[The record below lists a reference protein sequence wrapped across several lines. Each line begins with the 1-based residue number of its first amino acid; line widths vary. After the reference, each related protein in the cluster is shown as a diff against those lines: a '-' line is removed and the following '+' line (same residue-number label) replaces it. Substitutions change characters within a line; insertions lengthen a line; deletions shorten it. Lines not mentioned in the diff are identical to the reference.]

1 MANIDEIR
9 SLLNKFIIEKG
20 FTYRD
25 LSLKIGRK
33 DSYIQQYIKYGF
45 PKRLSEIDRKKIAFL
60 LDIDEEK
67 LIDDE
72 ILMTSAKSSKI
83 KNKIFGD
90 MEFEKFVNVNIYAIN
105 GKDRLDKVVG
115 CFCFSIDDFKDYD
128 FNNVINAKII
138 RQVGDSMEPTI
149 KELNMVLFDDS
160 KNSFSGDGVYVVKY
174 NGVIQIKRVQKII
187 KDKYLVISDNNK
199 YKSIESGINEIEFI
213 GKALKVLSA
222 SDL

>member
-1 MANIDEIR
+1 MITIKSQTEIELMR
-9 SLLNKFIIEKG
+9 HAGELVTLTHEYLKPFIKPGISTKELDKLAEKFIIEKG

-67 LIDDE
+67 LVDDE

-83 KNKIFGD
+83 KNKIFGE
-90 MEFEKFVNVNIYAIN
+90 MGFEKFVNVNIYAIN

-187 KDKYLVISDNNK
+187 KDKY
-199 YKSIESGINEIEFI
+199 
-213 GKALKVLSA
+213 
-222 SDL
+222 